1 MLNISPFSYGLIVEQ
16 VYDSGTI
23 FEPKILD
30 IKPEDLRDRFLSGV
44 RNIAAVSLQ
53 IGYPTVA
60 SVPHSIINGF
70 KNLLAVA
77 AVTDIS
83 FKEAETVKEY
93 LKVSILILCGL
104 TDVQLVFDF
113 NVCRL

>member
-1 MLNISPFSYGLIVEQ
+1 M

-30 IKPEDLRDRFLSGV
+30 IKPEDLRARFLDGV
-44 RNIAAVSLQ
+44 RNVAAVSLQ

-60 SVPHSIINGF
+60 SAPHSIVNGF

-83 FKEAETVKEY
+83 FKEAETVKEFI
-93 LKVSILILCGL
+93 KVRLSWQLCFE
-104 TDVQLVFDF
+104 VV
-113 NVCRL
+113 

>member
-1 MLNISPFSYGLIVEQ
+1 M

-30 IKPEDLRDRFLSGV
+30 IKPEDLRTRFMAGV
-44 RNIAAVSLQ
+44 RNVAAVSLE

-77 AVTDIS
+77 ATTEVT
-83 FKEAETVKEY
+83 FKEAETVKEF
-93 LKVSILILCGL
+93 LKVKTIKSTHIPLFNPNHSIFIN
-104 TDVQLVFDF
+104 F
-113 NVCRL
+113 